1 MVRLKDLQ
9 GNYYYVTEA
18 IIPPAFQRGDELN
31 DVIKFVRVV
40 KDGWIICFSDRFLT
54 RPGHRCKCHIKRLCR
69 NTNWILFRWKLVA
82 YHRRGNSRKLSVWI
96 CHRMETTT

>member
-9 GNYYYVTEA
+9 GHGYYMTEA

-40 KDGWIICFSDRFLT
+40 KDGWIICFSDRFL
-54 RPGHRCKCHIKRLCR
+54 RDK
-69 NTNWILFRWKLVA
+69 VA
-82 YHRRGNSRKLSVWI
+82 IRADQIYLAV
-96 CHRMETTT
+96 EVEAPE